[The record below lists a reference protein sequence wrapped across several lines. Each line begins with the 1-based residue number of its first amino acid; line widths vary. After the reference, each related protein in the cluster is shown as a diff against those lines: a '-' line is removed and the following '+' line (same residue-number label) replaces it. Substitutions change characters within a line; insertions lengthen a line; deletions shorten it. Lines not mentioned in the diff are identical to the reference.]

1 MPKHHLSSCCKGF
14 IEENQKAIV
23 LLLFLISI
31 IGAVAG
37 YRYYR
42 YTKDDPAF
50 CMSCHMMQEAFRTW
64 QKSKHWNY
72 PCQRCHEMS
81 VLEQNRMLIDYV
93 LKETKTAKQ
102 KHGRISPWKAC
113 KDCHLSEVE
122 QGSVTLNNSYGHAQH
137 VFMQQIPCSRC
148 HMGGDLHTF
157 APNEQACLE
166 CHADKAIHGL
176 GMAGFSCLKCHSYS
190 EKAPKMISN
199 DRCLGCHKDLP
210 RKGPMSSLKCFDCHH
225 PHGQMK
231 PTNDD
236 CLKNCHGYETK
247 VGQHNLH
254 MTKAQLHCLD
264 CHKAHTW
271 VIGKKEARTLCDRC
285 HKLKD
290 PATFI
295 N

>member
-1 MPKHHLSSCCKGF
+1 MPKNSLASFCKGF
-14 IEENQKAIV
+14 IEENQKALV
-23 LLLFLISI
+23 VLLFLISI
-31 IGAVAG
+31 IGAIVG
-37 YRYYR
+37 YRYYK
-42 YTKDDPAF
+42 YTKEDPAF
-50 CMSCHMMQEAFRTW
+50 CMSCHMMQEAYRTW
-64 QKSKHWNY
+64 QKSAHWNY

-81 VLEQNRMLIDYV
+81 VLEQNRMLVDYV

-102 KHGRISPWKAC
+102 KHGRISPWNAC

-122 QGSVTLNNSYGHAQH
+122 QGSVTLRNSYGHAKH
-137 VFMQQIPCSRC
+137 VFMQKIPCQRC
-148 HMGGDLHTF
+148 HMGSLHTF
-157 APNEQACLE
+157 APNEQACLG
-166 CHADKAIHGL
+166 CHADKTIHGL

-199 DRCLGCHKDLP
+199 DRCLGCHKNFP

-225 PHGQMK
+225 PHGQIK
-231 PTNDD
+231 PTNSD

-254 MTKAQLHCLD
+254 MTKAKLNCLD

-271 VIGKKEARTLCDRC
+271 AIGKQEARNLCNRC
-285 HKLKD
+285 HVLRD

-295 N
+295 D